1 MGLGG
6 VGVEMLSI
14 SIDGFVNVT
23 VVVKTLLEKTQSV
36 SFLSKLHTCVPY
48 YMILY
53 LIYIGFVRG
62 LK

>member
-1 MGLGG
+1 
-6 VGVEMLSI
+6 MLSI